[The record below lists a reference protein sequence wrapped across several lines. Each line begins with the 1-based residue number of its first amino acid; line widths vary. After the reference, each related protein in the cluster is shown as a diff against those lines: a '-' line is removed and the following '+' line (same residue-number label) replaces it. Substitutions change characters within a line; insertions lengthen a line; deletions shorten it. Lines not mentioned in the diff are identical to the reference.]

1 MSAKPHNER
10 AFFRLVYTPGI
21 FEFTSRS
28 FRFLGRGFY
37 GCVARAVAWVY
48 AVTQHGVRETVRRN
62 LELLT
67 KAPVRSSD
75 AMKVFTT
82 FGATIADYVAVGNM
96 DPEAAVEWCAESLGS
111 ENLEEARRAGRGAI
125 LATGHFGFFEF
136 GALLLGRMGYPVTV
150 VTLSEHTPELT
161 KWRADFRR
169 RWGAETIE
177 IGPDA
182 FSSLRVVQALNRGG
196 FAAMLADRPM
206 EGPRV
211 PVDLPNG
218 RIAFSSSPALLAW
231 LADCPV
237 IPVAIARRPDGRY
250 RIVSKP
256 CVWPRRFTGD
266 RDACIAA
273 ASREIAA
280 SLFEEIVRTPHQW
293 YQFVPVALDPAE
305 TTER

>member
-1 MSAKPHNER
+1 MSSKPHNER
-10 AFFRLVYTPGI
+10 AFFKLVYTPAI
-21 FEFTSRS
+21 FEFTSRL
-28 FRFLGRGFY
+28 FRFLGRGLY
-37 GCVARAVAWVY
+37 VSVARSVAWSY
-48 AVTQHGVRETVRRN
+48 AATQHGVRETVRGN
-62 LELLT
+62 LGLLT
-67 KAPVRSSD
+67 KAPVRSGD
-75 AMKVFTT
+75 AVKVFTA

-96 DPEAAVEWCAESLGS
+96 DQVEAAKWCAESLGS
-111 ENLEEARRAGRGAI
+111 EHLEEARRAGRGAI

-150 VTLSEHTPELT
+150 VTLSEHTPRLT

-177 IGPDA
+177 IGPDV

-218 RIAFSSSPALLAW
+218 RIDFSSSPALLAW

-237 IPVAIARRPDGRY
+237 IPVTIARRDDGRY

-256 CVWPRRFTGD
+256 CVWPRRFTGG
-266 RDACIAA
+266 RDACVEAA
-273 ASREIAA
+273 TKEIAA
-280 SLFEEIVRTPHQW
+280 SLFEEIIRTPHQW
-293 YQFVPVALDPAE
+293 YQFVPVALDAAG
-305 TTER
+305 ER